1 MSKTKIVLFRIKFID
16 LYKVPLEG
24 LYHIVTIDGRTA
36 CSGESIEG
44 GHTVWISKPAGTRFN
59 VSIKDP
65 RNGSMIDILKDL
77 IVPLNRTT
85 FEAHAPFAKHKF
97 KLKMFEGSTGNYLR
111 KTHTV
116 TTKET
121 LSSIAKI
128 YGIQW
133 QQIAQ
138 LNNLKEPY
146 KIRPKDVL
154 KLPPT
159 KARQKI
165 STNPSA
171 QTSSKGGDLS
181 LKTEHTVGKNETLS
195 GISERSGVSVKELQ
209 RINGISNPRTL
220 QEGQTIKLRD
230 SGSAQSQVSSNSTP
244 TPKPT
249 STNED
254 ENGLL
259 DGVIDG
265 ITSFGQSMKEGFE
278 DFNNAIN
285 GTKEGESADSPRPF
299 ENQTDSIKSNQT
311 YEVKSGD
318 TLGKIAQQHAIKTN
332 DLANANGLNLTD
344 TIHPGDKLK
353 IPNGSSTSSS
363 QSQTTPTQPS
373 IPVDTQTSDDRGQ
386 TGTPKV
392 DVTKLGDCSCNRDL
406 TLSEL
411 ENMIR
416 QLSGKNEIK
425 LFDHK
430 NCTLNTAERNTKSLL
445 TEVNKVLK
453 KYEINT
459 CIRRIHFIAQL
470 YHESASFSTTT
481 EFSDGTQYNPGGSK
495 NPTGKN
501 GNTTMGD
508 GPKYRGRG
516 LIQLT
521 WKNNYKLY
529 KSYSKLDVVNNYTMI
544 DASLAISCDVSGW
557 FWKQGKALSK
567 SKKWTG
573 PGGEWPPY
581 LKNESIDY
589 PKQRIEEESAT
600 YGAVDMNLIADDD
613 NTVLITYLINGGQKG
628 IDHRKQCVK
637 TLKTFFEYPSKCIST
652 GVEKPKIEQAS
663 SGIAP
668 WMEIAIRE
676 GKQWWNEPEGE
687 IDDKDNYFKLI
698 NFISSDYDTM
708 TKGAQAWCAAFVNY
722 CLQETAFT
730 KVSGTGDS
738 FDVIRAN
745 GFRLDKVNFK
755 KIDKPIYG
763 AIACYMSRKNHSSHV
778 ALVIATHP
786 NGTDFY
792 RFGGN
797 QSQYLSIDIRPI
809 NEYEFYVPTVYSS
822 TAETQENAPQKSEAD
837 MKAMG
842 VTWHGWSAGTTR

>member
-24 LYHIVTIDGRTA
+24 LYHIVTINGRTA

-116 TTKET
+116 TTEET

-146 KIRPKDVL
+146 TIRPKDVL

-159 KARQKI
+159 KARQKT
-165 STNPSA
+165 STNPSS
-171 QTSSKGGDLS
+171 QTSSKGDDLS

-195 GISERSGVSVKELQ
+195 GISQRSGVSVEQLK
-209 RINGISNPRTL
+209 RMNGITDPTTL
-220 QEGQTIKLRD
+220 QAGQTIKLRSD
-230 SGSAQSQVSSNSTP
+230 GSAKSHK

-249 STNED
+249 STSNTNSSKE
-254 ENGLL
+254 EKGFF
-259 DGVIDG
+259 DGVADDFESI
-265 ITSFGQSMKEGFE
+265 GQSIKEGFE
-278 DFNNAIN
+278 DFNNAVS

-299 ENQTDSIKSNQT
+299 ENQADSTKSNQT

-318 TLGKIAQQHAIKTN
+318 TLGKIAQQHGIKTN
-332 DLANANGLNLTD
+332 DLANANGLILTD

-353 IPNGSSTSSS
+353 IPNGSSASSS
-363 QSQTTPTQPS
+363 QSQTIPTQPS

-406 TLSEL
+406 TLGEL
-411 ENMIR
+411 EEIVKKLRDSENVKDYDVFKHTNC
-416 QLSGKNEIK
+416 QLNASQ
-425 LFDHK
+425 
-430 NCTLNTAERNTKSLL
+430 RNTQSLL
-445 TEVNKVLK
+445 NELNKVFK
-453 KYEINT
+453 KYEITT
-459 CIRRIHFIAQL
+459 CIRRIHFISQT
-470 YHESASFSTTT
+470 YHESARFTTTT
-481 EFSDGTQYNPGGSK
+481 EFADGTYLNPGQHK
-495 NPTGKN
+495 DARTL
-501 GNTTMGD
+501 GNTQIGD

-516 LIQLT
+516 IMQLT
-521 WKNNYKLY
+521 WKNNYKVY
-529 KSYSKLDVVNNYTMI
+529 KNYSGIDIVTNYEKVST
-544 DASLAISCDVSGW
+544 SLELACDTAGW
-557 FWKQGKALSK
+557 FWYEGRGLSK
-567 SKKWTG
+567 GTLWKDK
-573 PGGEWPPY
+573 
-581 LKNESIDY
+581 Y
-589 PKQRIEEESAT
+589 PKT
-600 YGAVDMNLIADDD
+600 HFTTNGNDYYAVNMNLVADNDEVD
-613 NTVLITYLINGGQKG
+613 NISILINGGVNG
-628 IDHRKQCVK
+628 KQERRDYVK
-637 TLKTFFEYPSKCIST
+637 ALKKIFEYPAKCVST

-676 GKQWWNEPEGE
+676 GKEYINRNEDY
-687 IDDKDNYFKLI
+687 IDDYDNYF
-698 NFISSDYDTM
+698 DYIDVPTAVPKPGFFDQM
-708 TKGAQAWCAAFVNY
+708 TSTSWCAAFINY
-722 CLQETAFT
+722 CLLETNFNMVDVASGWG
-730 KVSGTGDS
+730 KV
-738 FDVIRAN
+738 RAN
-745 GFRLDKVNFK
+745 GFRLDKVNFT

-763 AIACYMSRKNHSSHV
+763 AIACYMKNSNHSSHV

-786 NGTDFY
+786 NGTHFY

-797 QSQYLSIDIRPI
+797 QNQHLSIDIRRI
-809 NEYEFYVPTVYSS
+809 NQYEFYVPTVYSS

-842 VTWHGWSAGTTR
+842 ITWHGWKAGSTI